1 VGFTRGHSRST
12 PLRLAPIF
20 DSAWQFQNDSGYTE
34 FMEIILQVPEDVAQH
49 LASRWQDLP
58 RAALESLALESYR
71 SGLLTQAGLRRM
83 LGFQT
88 RMEVDGFLK
97 DHGVYLEYDLEDLD
111 REAQSSRPVWEERQ
125 AELTQP

>member
-1 VGFTRGHSRST
+1 
-12 PLRLAPIF
+12 
-20 DSAWQFQNDSGYTE
+20 
-34 FMEIILQVPEDVAQH
+34 MEIILQLPEDVARH

-71 SGLLTQAGLRRM
+71 SGLLTQAELRRM

-111 REAQSSRPVWEERQ
+111 REAQSSRPVWEKRQ
-125 AELTQP
+125 SELAGAGNNEKRSTT